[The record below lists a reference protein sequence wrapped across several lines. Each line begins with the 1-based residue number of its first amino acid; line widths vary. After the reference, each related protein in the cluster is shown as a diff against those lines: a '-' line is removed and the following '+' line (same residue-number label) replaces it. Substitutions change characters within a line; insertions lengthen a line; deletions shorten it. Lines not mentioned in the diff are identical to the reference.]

1 MKLSEDVLSK
11 KKVLWWALLI
21 AYCGFIVWMTLLN
34 RPVTTREYK
43 LELFWGIRTIS
54 KNKVIGLQVVL
65 QFFQNILLFIPF
77 GFFFPSKNNS
87 RKNTLAIAA
96 VFSTAVE
103 LIQYISA
110 RGLAETDDVISNTIG
125 AVVGFQLFHLFRK
138 LRDDSKMNKHKPY
151 GIYEKYI

>member
-110 RGLAETDDVISNTIG
+110 RGLAETDEVILLE
-125 AVVGFQLFHLFRK
+125 QW
-138 LRDDSKMNKHKPY
+138 
-151 GIYEKYI
+151 